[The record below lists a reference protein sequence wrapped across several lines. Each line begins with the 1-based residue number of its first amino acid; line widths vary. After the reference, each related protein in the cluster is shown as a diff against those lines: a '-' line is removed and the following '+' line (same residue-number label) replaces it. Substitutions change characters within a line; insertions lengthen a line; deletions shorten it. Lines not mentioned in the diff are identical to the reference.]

1 MSDPIQCLLVD
12 DKPLA
17 LDILTDYVAQVPAL
31 AAAIIE
37 PSRIHYVLGGAR
49 RNN

>member
-1 MSDPIQCLLVD
+1 
-12 DKPLA
+12 
-17 LDILTDYVAQVPAL
+17 VPAL

-37 PSRIHYVLGGAR
+37 PGRIHYVLGGAR